1 MSNIFA
7 TNSSSIMGVF
17 GGQAAILVSKRR
29 LESDRS
35 GTIRLVS
42 TNPVCNSCG
51 QVIEDFIEAVEAK
64 GGKIDIEVVELRK
77 PRR

>member
-1 MSNIFA
+1 MPTLQAEAKILELLLKDIFVDGA
-7 TNSSSIMGVF
+7 
-17 GGQAAILVSKRR
+17 
-29 LESDRS
+29 S

-64 GGKIDIEVVELRK
+64 GGEIDIEVVELRK